1 MPEKPANLIY
11 GVDEKPPMVTMWLL
25 GLQHLCIFSISL
37 IFPVLIVRGMGGT
50 AEQADFMIDMSLLA
64 AGVGAILQA
73 LKKGPV
79 GSGYLCPQV
88 CGPSFL
94 TASITAGSLG
104 GLPLVMGMTVVAGVF
119 ESLFSRIMHKLR
131 FLFPAEV
138 TGFIVAMVGIT
149 VIPTAMRNLLGYH
162 VAPGE
167 IHHFSLLVGLL
178 TLAVMVGL
186 NVWSKG
192 KLKLY
197 CIIIGMG
204 VGYAASYA
212 ADLFNHAQ
220 IQHIM
225 TTSWVDFPLLEHPG
239 WSFDIHMLL
248 PVLVAT
254 LCSSLKTVGDLTTCQ
269 KINDVKWNRPDM
281 NNIKKGILADGLGC
295 LTAGIVGGAGQS
307 TSSTNVGLSIA
318 TGATSRFIAMT
329 MGAIAIMLAFSPK
342 LASFFTIMPPP
353 VMGATL
359 VFALSFMI
367 VAGFQIVMSRM
378 LDARKTFVI
387 GISMIVGLSVDIMP
401 EAYSGVPHWLAPV
414 FSSSLSVAA
423 VMAVLLNI
431 VFRIGIAKKVTI
443 DIEAKPRAQREA
455 LAFLQKNGAAWAA
468 RREIIDKAGD
478 ALSELVETLVVHG
491 MAVGQMRVK
500 AAFNELNLNVSV
512 EYDGDALD
520 LPEEPPEAEELISDK
535 QAHRN
540 LAGFLI
546 RQYADKVELS
556 QTGGRQ
562 MVSLQFTH

>member
-11 GVDEKPPMVTMWLL
+11 GVDEKPPVVAMWLL

-37 IFPVLIVRGMGGT
+37 IFPVVIVRGMGGT
-50 AEQADFMIDMSLLA
+50 AAQADFMIEMSLLA

-94 TASITAGSLG
+94 TASITAGNMG
-104 GLPLVMGMTVVAGVF
+104 GMPLILGMTIVAGAF

-162 VAPGE
+162 IAPGE

-186 NVWSKG
+186 NIWTKG

-204 VGYAASYA
+204 VGYAASYF

-220 IQHIM
+220 IEHIM
-225 TTSWVDFPLLEHPG
+225 TTSWVDFPLRNHPG
-239 WSFDIHMLL
+239 WAFDIHMLL

-281 NNIKKGILADGLGC
+281 GNIKKGILADGLGC

-367 VAGFQIVMSRM
+367 VAGFQIVMSRL
-378 LDARKTFVI
+378 LDGRKTFVI

-414 FSSSLSVAA
+414 FSSSLSAAA
-423 VMAVLLNI
+423 VLAVLLNL
-431 VFRIGIAKKVTI
+431 VMRIGIAQKVAI
-443 DIEAKPRAQREA
+443 DIEAKQGAQREA
-455 LAFLQKNGAAWAA
+455 LAFLQKNGATWAA
-468 RREIIDKAGD
+468 RKDVIDKAGD
-478 ALSELVETLVVHG
+478 ALSELVEALVLHD
-491 MAVGQMRVK
+491 MAFGQMHLK
-500 AAFNELNLNVSV
+500 AAFNELNLDISV
-512 EYDGDALD
+512 EYDGEALE
-520 LPEEPPEAEELISDK
+520 LSEEPPEAEALINDHH
-535 QAHRN
+535 AHRV

-546 RQYADKVELS
+546 GQYADKVDLR

-562 MVSLQFTH
+562 LVNMQFTH